1 MLADSIAVLD
11 FETTGMSPAQQARA
25 TEIGVV
31 IVEDG
36 QIVARYQSL
45 MNSGAWVPPFIE
57 QLTGISNAMLRTAP
71 PAAQVMQEVAEFVG
85 NRPLLAHNASFDQ
98 KFWDAELAL
107 IRRQRVQPFACSLL
121 LSRRLLPLAPSHKL
135 GNLNRWAGLPE
146 AGLVAAE
153 IRTSSCRA
161 SRCRTPRRAR
171 TAAGKALAVVTGV
184 PALPMRTDVPRASSQ
199 TSTSTPSPTI
209 SDVSRAASEA
219 LRSTLPASSW
229 MRTSTR

>member
-85 NRPLLAHNASFDQ
+85 TRPLLAHNASFDQ

-135 GNLNRWAGLPE
+135 GNLNRWAGLPD
-146 AGLVAAE
+146 
-153 IRTSSCRA
+153 T
-161 SRCRTPRRAR
+161 
-171 TAAGKALAVVTGV
+171 GKAHRALADAEMAANLTCFMAALLRERHGIADISHELLCNLQRV
-184 PALPMRTDVPRASSQ
+184 PAAKM
-199 TSTSTPSPTI
+199 
-209 SDVSRAASEA
+209 A
-219 LRSTLPASSW
+219 LALQKIREQ
-229 MRTSTR
+229 R

>member
-31 IVEDG
+31 IVEGG

-57 QLTGISNAMLRTAP
+57 QLTGISNAMVRSAP

-85 NRPLLAHNASFDQ
+85 ERPLLAHNASFDQ

-121 LSRRLLPLAPSHKL
+121 LSRRLLPMAPSHKL
-135 GNLNRWAGLPE
+135 GNLNRWEGLPDTGKARPGRRRNGGQPHLLYGGLIARAAWHCRDFPRSAVQLAACACGKNVAGL
-146 AGLVAAE
+146 ADA
-153 IRTSSCRA
+153 TRA
-161 SRCRTPRRAR
+161 KRELNQGVISLLHLSRL
-171 TAAGKALAVVTGV
+171 LAV
-184 PALPMRTDVPRASSQ
+184 
-199 TSTSTPSPTI
+199 
-209 SDVSRAASEA
+209 
-219 LRSTLPASSW
+219 
-229 MRTSTR
+229 

>member
-31 IVEDG
+31 IVEGG

-57 QLTGISNAMLRTAP
+57 QLTGISNAMLRSAP

-85 NRPLLAHNASFDQ
+85 ERPLLAHNASFDQ

-107 IRRQRVQPFACSLL
+107 IRRRRVQPFACSLL

-135 GNLNRWAGLPE
+135 GNLNRWAGLPD
-146 AGLVAAE
+146 
-153 IRTSSCRA
+153 T
-161 SRCRTPRRAR
+161 
-171 TAAGKALAVVTGV
+171 GKAHRALADAEMAANLTCFMAALLRERHGIADISHELLCNLQRV
-184 PALPMRTDVPRASSQ
+184 PAAKMSQ
-199 TSTSTPSPTI
+199 
-209 SDVSRAASEA
+209 A
-219 LRSTLPASSW
+219 LQKIRDHAFG
-229 MRTSTR
+229 

>member
-11 FETTGMSPAQQARA
+11 FETTGMSPAQHARA

-31 IVEDG
+31 IVEGG

-71 PAAQVMQEVAEFVG
+71 PAAQVMAEVADFVG
-85 NRPLLAHNASFDQ
+85 ERPLLAHNASFDQ

-121 LSRRLLPLAPSHKL
+121 LARRLLPMAPSHKL
-135 GNLNRWAGLPE
+135 GNLNRWAGLPD
-146 AGLVAAE
+146 
-153 IRTSSCRA
+153 T
-161 SRCRTPRRAR
+161 
-171 TAAGKALAVVTGV
+171 GKAHRALADAEMAANLVCFMAALLRERHGV
-184 PALPMRTDVPRASSQ
+184 SEISHELLCNLQRVPTAKMSQALQ
-199 TSTSTPSPTI
+199 K
-209 SDVSRAASEA
+209 
-219 LRSTLPASSW
+219 LREQSC
-229 MRTSTR
+229 

>member
-31 IVEDG
+31 IVEGG

-57 QLTGISNAMLRTAP
+57 QLTGISNAMVRSAP

-85 NRPLLAHNASFDQ
+85 ERPLLAHNASFDQ

-121 LSRRLLPLAPSHKL
+121 LSRRLLPMAPSHKL
-135 GNLNRWAGLPE
+135 GNLNRWAGLPD
-146 AGLVAAE
+146 
-153 IRTSSCRA
+153 T
-161 SRCRTPRRAR
+161 
-171 TAAGKALAVVTGV
+171 GKAHRALADAEMAANLTCFMASLLRERHAVADITHDLLCRLQRV
-184 PALPMRTDVPRASSQ
+184 PAAKIPQALQ
-199 TSTSTPSPTI
+199 
-209 SDVSRAASEA
+209 A
-219 LRSTLPASSW
+219 LRERQAV
-229 MRTSTR
+229 

>member
-11 FETTGMSPAQQARA
+11 FETTGLSPAQQARA

-31 IVEDG
+31 IVEGG

-85 NRPLLAHNASFDQ
+85 ERPLLAHNASFDQ

-121 LSRRLLPLAPSHKL
+121 LSRRLLPMAPSHKL
-135 GNLNRWAGLPE
+135 GNLNRWASLPE
-146 AGLVAAE
+146 
-153 IRTSSCRA
+153 T
-161 SRCRTPRRAR
+161 
-171 TAAGKALAVVTGV
+171 GKAHRALADAEMAANLTCFMAELLRERHGISDISHELLCKLQRV
-184 PALPMRTDVPRASSQ
+184 PAAKMAQ
-199 TSTSTPSPTI
+199 TLLKL
-209 SDVSRAASEA
+209 REA
-219 LRSTLPASSW
+219 
-229 MRTSTR
+229 

>member
-31 IVEDG
+31 IVEGG

-57 QLTGISNAMLRTAP
+57 QLTGISNAMVRSAP

-85 NRPLLAHNASFDQ
+85 ERPLLAHNASFDQ

-107 IRRQRVQPFACSLL
+107 IRRQRVQPFACSFL
-121 LSRRLLPLAPSHKL
+121 LSRRLLPMAPSHKL
-135 GNLNRWAGLPE
+135 GNLNRWAGLPDTGKAHRALADAE
-146 AGLVAAE
+146 MAANLTCFMAALLRERHGLAE
-153 IRTSSCRA
+153 ISHDLLCSLQR
-161 SRCRTPRRAR
+161 
-171 TAAGKALAVVTGV
+171 V
-184 PALPMRTDVPRASSQ
+184 PAAKISQ
-199 TSTSTPSPTI
+199 ALQTLR
-209 SDVSRAASEA
+209 DQCVS
-219 LRSTLPASSW
+219 
-229 MRTSTR
+229 